1 MRMFLVWVWV
11 VSMTL
16 TTGCSREAVPQPV
29 RPVPTRMPT
38 LAPSPTAAAERS
50 DSGWIVAVAGVEVRA
65 LMIGEGASDSPVPVY
80 TVRLDPATIRLR
92 IRYAPDAPQPLRT
105 WFVAHRPLIA
115 LNGGFFT
122 AENRATALIV
132 SDGTVYGTSY
142 SGFGGMLAASPDGR
156 IWIQALRDEPYNPN
170 IVIDQAIQS
179 FPMLIYP
186 GGAVASINDNGQR
199 ARRTVVAM
207 DRAGRLLLIVCPTGA
222 FSLQE
227 LALWLAS
234 SDLEIDR
241 ALNLDGGSSS
251 GIFVS
256 AGAVR
261 WQIDS
266 FTALPSVLLIEPRSS
281 DG

>member
-1 MRMFLVWVWV
+1 MRLLLVWVWII
-11 VSMTL
+11 STTL
-16 TTGCSREAVPQPV
+16 MTGCGRAALPPPT
-29 RPVPTRMPT
+29 RLVPTRMPT
-38 LAPSPTAAAERS
+38 LAPSPTAVENA
-50 DSGWIVAVAGVEVRA
+50 DSGWIVAASGIEVRTFV
-65 LMIGEGASDSPVPVY
+65 IDEGATDTSVPVY
-80 TVRLDPATIRLR
+80 AVRLDPATIRLR
-92 IRYAPDAPQPLRT
+92 IRYDPDAPQLLRT
-105 WFVAHRPLIA
+105 WFVAHRPLVA
-115 LNGGFFT
+115 VNGGFFT

-142 SGFGGMLAASPDGR
+142 AGFGGMLAVAPDGR
-156 IWIQALRDEPYNPN
+156 IWIQALRDEPYDPD
-170 IVIDQAIQS
+170 IPLDQAIQS

-186 GGAVASINDNGQR
+186 GGVVASINDNGQR

-207 DRAGRLLLIVCPTGA
+207 DRAGRILLIVCPTSA

-227 LALWLAS
+227 LATWLAS

-256 AGAVR
+256 AGTVR

-266 FTALPSVLLIEPRSS
+266 FAALPSILLIEARPSS
-281 DG
+281 G

>member
-1 MRMFLVWVWV
+1 MRLLLVWVWI
-11 VSMTL
+11 VSTTL
-16 TTGCSREAVPQPV
+16 MTGCGRAALPPPT
-29 RPVPTRMPT
+29 RLVPTRMPT
-38 LAPSPTAAAERS
+38 LAPSPTAAENA
-50 DSGWIVAVAGVEVRA
+50 DSGWIVAASGIEVRTFV
-65 LMIGEGASDSPVPVY
+65 IDEGVADTSVPVY
-80 TVRLDPATIRLR
+80 AVRLDPATIRLR
-92 IRYAPDAPQPLRT
+92 IRYDPDAPQLLRT
-105 WFVAHRPLIA
+105 WFVAHRPLVA
-115 LNGGFFT
+115 VNGGFFT

-142 SGFGGMLAASPDGR
+142 AGFGGMLAAAPDGR
-156 IWIQALRDEPYNPN
+156 IWIQALRDEPYDPD
-170 IVIDQAIQS
+170 IPLDQAIQS

-186 GGAVASINDNGQR
+186 GGVVASINDNGQR

-207 DRAGRLLLIVCPTGA
+207 DRAGRMLLIVCPTSA

-227 LALWLAS
+227 LATWLAS

-256 AGAVR
+256 AGTVR

-266 FTALPSVLLIEPRSS
+266 FAALPSVLLIEARPSS
-281 DG
+281 G